1 MSNQLRTPVRRR
13 RLGALAA
20 VVVAAAVTAT
30 GCSSGSSG
38 QQQDESAPL
47 EVWIRQDA
55 GSPAAESAEALTK
68 AFTEKS
74 GIEAKLVAVGVNDF
88 ETKLQQRTAQKDLP
102 DIVIND
108 TGQLGNLVT
117 QGLVREVDR
126 EGVAGSGD
134 LADRAWEAA
143 QGYDGKY
150 YGVPFNSQAFAFL
163 IRKDWREAVGAEVPS
178 SWDELIQLAV
188 TFTNEDPDG
197 NGKNDTAGMVV
208 PGGTTRGYLTWWFS
222 TMLWSEGGDFVRKDG
237 DGYVAAVDDPASV
250 KAVEKLQ
257 AMFCDSKVVQPGAST
272 ADSATTHTV
281 FESGKG
287 GIYLT
292 GPYMLPRFDGSLGK
306 EKYEVVAAPPAVGG
320 EAAALAEG
328 ENVYL
333 MAGSANEKGQQVFA
347 EFAASPAGQKIGLG
361 LDNGGIIVRFPVNT
375 TVDGAA
381 ERKDPRWD
389 VSRRCTTSTAATRPR
404 CPTGR
409 PSVRSRLEGLNGV
422 VLRVLPW
429 RRSRLWANSADEI
442 DAELEKQGAAG

>member
-1 MSNQLRTPVRRR
+1 MSKQLRKPVRTR
-13 RLGALAA
+13 RLGAVGA
-20 VVVAAAVTAT
+20 VVVAAVVTAA

-38 QQQDESAPL
+38 TEQDASQPL

-126 EGVAGSGD
+126 EGTAGSGD

-150 YGVPFNSQAFAFL
+150 YGVPFNSQAFALL
-163 IRKDWREAVGAEVPS
+163 IRKDWREKVGAQLPS
-178 SWDELIQLAV
+178 SWDELVQLAA
-188 TFTNEDPDG
+188 TFTNDDPDG
-197 NGKNDTAGMVV
+197 NGKKDTAGMVV
-208 PGGTTRGYLTWWFS
+208 PGSTTRGYLTWWFS
-222 TMLWSEGGDFVRKDG
+222 TMLWSEGGDFVKKQG
-237 DGYVAAVDDPASV
+237 DGFSAAVDDPASV

-306 EKYEVVAAPPAVGG
+306 DAYEVVAAPPGAGG

-333 MAGSANEKGQQVFA
+333 MAGSGNEKGQQAFA

-361 LDNGGIIVRFPVNT
+361 LDNGGIIVRLPVNT

-389 VSRRCTTSTAATRPR
+389 VFQKVYDEHGRNAPALPNWAT
-404 CPTGR
+404 
-409 PSVRSRLEGLNGV
+409 VRQISSEGLNGV
-422 VLRVLPW
+422 VSEC
-429 RRSRLWANSADEI
+429 SRDVAGAMGELADEI
-442 DAELEKQGAAG
+442 DAELEKQGAKG

>member
-1 MSNQLRTPVRRR
+1 M
-13 RLGALAA
+13 
-20 VVVAAAVTAT
+20 
-30 GCSSGSSG
+30 
-38 QQQDESAPL
+38 

-68 AFTEKS
+68 AFAEES
-74 GIEAKLVAVGVNDF
+74 GIDAKLVAVGVNDF

-126 EGVAGSGD
+126 EGLAGSAD

-150 YGVPFNSQAFAFL
+150 YGVPFNSQAFALL
-163 IRKDWREAVGAEVPS
+163 IRKDWREKVGADVPT
-178 SWDELIQLAV
+178 SWDELTDLAV
-188 TFTNEDPDG
+188 KFTEEDPDG

-208 PGGTTRGYLTWWFS
+208 PGTTTRGYLTWWFS
-222 TMLWSEGGDFVRKDG
+222 TMLWSEGGDFVKKQG
-237 DGYVAAVDDPASV
+237 DGYTAAIDEPASV
-250 KAVEKLQ
+250 EAVEKLQ
-257 AMFCDSKVVQPGAST
+257 AMFCDSKVVQPGATT
-272 ADSATTHTV
+272 ADTATTHTV

-306 EKYEVVAAPPAVGG
+306 DKYEVVPAPPGADGQ
-320 EAAALAEG
+320 AALAEG

-333 MAGSANEKGQQVFA
+333 MAGSSNEKGQQEFA
-347 EFAASPAGQKIGLG
+347 EFAAAPAGQKIGLG
-361 LDNGGIIVRFPVNT
+361 VDNGGIIVRLPVNT

-381 ERKDPRWD
+381 EREDPRWD
-389 VSRRCTTSTAATRPR
+389 VFQKVYDASGRNAAALPNWST
-404 CPTGR
+404 
-409 PSVRSRLEGLNGV
+409 VRQISSEGLNGV
-422 VLRVLPW
+422 VSEC
-429 RRSRLWANSADEI
+429 SRDVGQAMGELAGEI
-442 DAELEKQGAAG
+442 DAELEKQEAKG